1 MDEPKLP
8 EPVASVWELD
18 LVMRQRVMAKYGP
31 VLVQPLYLAEQMRA
45 YGDARERAA
54 RAAALREA
62 AEVCERMHDEHERQ
76 SRGLYDP
83 YTAGCLDTASELA
96 DALRAAAAARGR

>member
-1 MDEPKLP
+1 MSMSDD
-8 EPVASVWELD
+8 D
-18 LVMRQRVMAKYGP
+18 LWRIFQEAPAPDTSAMSYTQACNA
-31 VLVQPLYLAEQMRA
+31 QDLAGLRA
-45 YGDARERAA
+45 VERAA
-54 RAAALREA
+54 RAAAFREA

-96 DALRAAAAARGR
+96 DALRARADSGGER